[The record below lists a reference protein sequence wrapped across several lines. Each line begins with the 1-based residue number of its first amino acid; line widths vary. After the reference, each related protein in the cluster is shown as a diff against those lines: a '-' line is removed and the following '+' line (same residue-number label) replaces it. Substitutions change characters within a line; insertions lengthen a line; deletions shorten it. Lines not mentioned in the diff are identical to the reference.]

1 VAHPQLFVVGTTT
14 YINKVDLPRGEF
26 GEKAISAAGP
36 SPFGFGGTDEGFRPY
51 TRRSFICR
59 TRYLIL
65 FLGEDE
71 VGEDRVWGVGRS
83 VRRHRIVVARF

>member
-1 VAHPQLFVVGTTT
+1 VRNLAEEA
-14 YINKVDLPRGEF
+14 KE
-26 GEKAISAAGP
+26 AISAAGRL
-36 SPFGFGGTDEGFRPY
+36 PFGPGGTDEGVRPY

-71 VGEDRVWGVGRS
+71 VGENRVWGVGRS
-83 VRRHRIVVARF
+83 ARRHRIVVARF